1 MTPEQ
6 FLRAIAKQ
14 TPAPVYLFIGPETY
28 RRRACRTAI
37 VERVLDPEQCEEGVT
52 RHDLEDDTLSAILD
66 DARSMSLF
74 ASNRV
79 IWVAGAE
86 AALPRGKA
94 AASDDEGDG
103 KQAGSAEAL
112 EAYCKDP
119 TPGTVVIFNAQKYDF
134 DGEDKARNERV
145 LKFYKAVPEVVE
157 FRKMTPQ
164 DARAFAQSEASQRG
178 LRLGGDEL
186 ELLVDA
192 TASDPARIANEI
204 EKLALFAQARGG
216 NVSVEDVFA
225 LVPNASETT
234 IFGLVNA
241 LARRDRTEAMELLD
255 MLVREGEYLPLALTF
270 LGGVFRFALTAKE
283 QGLRSSNDVQNYFQR
298 QGVPMWRARAEQI
311 YTASAR
317 FSKEKLEE
325 GIRLVFRADRDLK
338 STRPDDRLVLEDFL
352 FRLTG

>member
-1 MTPEQ
+1 MTPDQ
-6 FLRAIAKQ
+6 FLRTLAKQ
-14 TPAPVYLFIGPETY
+14 EPAPVYLFLGPETH
-28 RRRACRTAI
+28 RRTACRAAI
-37 VERVLDPEQCEEGVT
+37 VERILGAEQREEGLT
-52 RHDLEDDTLSAILD
+52 RHDLEDGSLSAVLD

-94 AASDDEGDG
+94 ASDDEQGG
-103 KQAGSAEAL
+103 KEPGSAEAL

-134 DGEDKARNERV
+134 DGEDKARTERV
-145 LKFYKAVPEVVE
+145 LKFYKAVPQVIE
-157 FRKMTPQ
+157 FRRLTPQ
-164 DARAFAQSEASQRG
+164 DARVFAQNEAARRG
-178 LRLGGDEL
+178 LRLGADEL

-192 TASDPARIANEI
+192 TASDPARIANEV
-204 EKLALFAQARGG
+204 EKLALFAQANGG
-216 NVSVEDVFA
+216 KLSAEDVVA

-241 LARRDRTEAMELLD
+241 LARRDRTEAMELLE

-283 QGLRSSNDVQNYFQR
+283 QGLRSSNDVQSYFQR